1 MENIRIMSQNLLG
14 SDTEYPTH
22 AKNPKFADRIKV
34 NLDEHTMEKRLP
46 RVIKLI
52 EKYAPDSLGVQ
63 ECCTTWRKLFANGS
77 LDSIGYVRL
86 GATKHPKSSIIYNA
100 KKLEVIESESIWLT
114 EKPEELS
121 LSVEWRESPD
131 DPLIE
136 RLAMYAVFEIR
147 ESGERYIHVNTHI
160 DLPRNSIIQPKQ
172 TELLLSYIE
181 KIRRT
186 LEEVDQASFERA
198 IERIT
203 SAKRIYILGVRSSS
217 SLASFLN
224 FNFQM
229 IFDNVKFIQTTSGSE
244 MFEQI
249 MQIGEGDVMI
259 AISFPRY
266 SKRIINAVEYAR
278 SKKANVVALT
288 DSKVAPIAAHA
299 DELLIAQSDMISF
312 VDSLVAPLSIINA
325 IVMAVSRKK
334 QKEVTERLR
343 ILEEVW
349 DRYEV
354 YDKKRD

>member
-1 MENIRIMSQNLLG
+1 MNRDVLKKIESDIGSFSKGQKLIANYILAHYDKAAYLTASKLGAYVGVSESTVVRFAIELGFEGYPEFQHALQKIM
-14 SDTEYPTH
+14 
-22 AKNPKFADRIKV
+22 R
-34 NLDEHTMEKRLP
+34 KRLTSFQRIEVTNSLIGDENVLE
-46 RVIKLI
+46 RVLI
-52 EKYAPDSLGVQ
+52 SDA
-63 ECCTTWRKLFANGS
+63 
-77 LDSIGYVRL
+77 
-86 GATKHPKSSIIYNA
+86 
-100 KKLEVIESESIWLT
+100 
-114 EKPEELS
+114 
-121 LSVEWRESPD
+121 
-131 DPLIE
+131 
-136 RLAMYAVFEIR
+136 
-147 ESGERYIHVNTHI
+147 
-160 DLPRNSIIQPKQ
+160 
-172 TELLLSYIE
+172 E

-198 IERIT
+198 IEKIVA
-203 SAKRIYILGVRSSS
+203 AKRIYIIGVRSSS

-224 FNFQM
+224 FNVQM

-249 MQIGEGDVMI
+249 MQIGEGDVLI

-266 SKRIINAVEYAR
+266 SKRIIHAVEYAQ
-278 SKKANVVALT
+278 SKNANVVALT
-288 DSKVAPIAAHA
+288 DSKVAPIAAYA